1 MSSPVKQLITDHVTF
16 EVPVN
21 LDDLAFQFH
30 TMDHEKVTE
39 FVIKVDEAVGDYE
52 WTVDLRNK
60 LNEIIRKCDEAAGA
74 TPVED
79 FLRWL
84 VRMDDPQDEQ
94 GCKDRQVVRLSQII
108 DKARALLG
116 EAL

>member
-1 MSSPVKQLITDHVTF
+1 MF
-16 EVPVN
+16 EVPVD
-21 LDDLAFQFH
+21 LEALAFQFQ
-30 TMDHEKVTE
+30 TMDHEKAHD
-39 FVIKVDEAVGDYE
+39 FVLKVDEAMSDYE
-52 WTVDLRNK
+52 WTLGLRDK
-60 LNEIIRKCDEAAGA
+60 LNEVIRKCDEAAGGS
-74 TPVED
+74 PVED

-116 EAL
+116 EGL

>member
-1 MSSPVKQLITDHVTF
+1 MTGADQVVF

-21 LDDLAFQFH
+21 LDDLAFQFQ

-39 FVIKVDEAVGDYE
+39 FVLKVDEAVGDYE
-52 WTVDLRNK
+52 WTLTLRDK
-60 LNEIIRKCDEAAGA
+60 LNEVIRKCDEVAGA
-74 TPVED
+74 VPVEE

-94 GCKDRQVVRLSQII
+94 GCKDRQVVTLSQII
-108 DKARALLG
+108 GRARALLG